1 MLQETNELSNCPV
14 HHCVSLLITSF
25 HKSGSKKKT
34 NKQLELHIK
43 ILIIIP
49 IFFFLFLFLVW
60 TEHIQ
65 CHQVLFFKVREYK
78 VIRTLDTN
86 KKKRNMFRE
95 HVFILYH
102 FSSGGKVLHYTGPPI
117 STSFPCK
124 PQEPPSVSESLA
136 KTPSKEW
143 TSLSGLKNIIHNLF
157 YTAKTKSKVK

>member
-25 HKSGSKKKT
+25 HKSGSKKKKKT

-49 IFFFLFLFLVW
+49 IFFFFFVFW
-60 TEHIQ
+60 SEQNTYNVIKS
-65 CHQVLFFKVREYK
+65 CFFKVREYK

-86 KKKRNMFRE
+86 KKKQKTRSGNMFSYFTIFRQVAKFYIIPA
-95 HVFILYH
+95 HQ
-102 FSSGGKVLHYTGPPI
+102 SAQA
-117 STSFPCK
+117 FPCK

-143 TSLSGLKNIIHNLF
+143 ISLSGLRI
-157 YTAKTKSKVK
+157 